1 MLALMLDPRFK
12 SMCLV
17 TMFFTRENA
26 IAMVVEYDE
35 KLLLP
40 LLMEAN
46 KLVMLDNVEEASNIH
61 L

>member
-17 TMFFTRENA
+17 TMFFSRENA
-26 IAMVVEYDE
+26 IAMVVEY
-35 KLLLP
+35 LP
-40 LLMEAN
+40 MEAN
-46 KLVMLDNVEEASNIH
+46 KLLMLDNVEEASNIH